1 MSTAF
6 IILLVTAFFM
16 YNTYYD
22 NYIIKSF
29 SQYKKYYK
37 MSFIFVLGLGFY
49 LMIKKNPLHGV
60 NTVNALNQ
68 YVNCMPI
75 DKSAKML
82 LTPLLGQ
89 RQGAQTQPYGSHTQG
104 SPQVQRLNQPSRT
117 HKRSVSET
125 KKKFV
130 ASNQQWKCGDC
141 QQQLTA
147 WFEVD
152 HKKRLDQGGS
162 NDINNLIALCRNCH
176 GKKTSLE
183 NI

>member
-1 MSTAF
+1 
-6 IILLVTAFFM
+6 M

-22 NYIIKSF
+22 NFIIKSF
-29 SQYKKYYK
+29 NQYKKYYK
-37 MSFIFVLGLGFY
+37 MAFIFILGLGFY

-82 LTPLLGQ
+82 LTPLLGTKTYDNPQ
-89 RQGAQTQPYGSHTQG
+89 RIS
-104 SPQVQRLNQPSRT
+104 QPSKT
-117 HKRSVSET
+117 NKRSVSET

-141 QQQLTA
+141 HQQLTA

-162 NDINNLIALCRNCH
+162 NDIENLIALCRNCH

>member
-6 IILLVTAFFM
+6 IILLITAFFM

-22 NYIIKSF
+22 NFIIKSF

-37 MSFIFVLGLGFY
+37 MSLIFVLGLGFY

-82 LTPLLGQ
+82 ISPLLGKYQ
-89 RQGAQTQPYGSHTQG
+89 QGSIQG
-104 SPQVQRLNQPSRT
+104 SPQGQQVQRMNQPSRT

-125 KKKFV
+125 KKKYV

-162 NDINNLIALCRNCH
+162 NDIDNLIALCRNCH